1 MSRTQATGARAEA
14 SAADYLRTKGFRVLK
29 QNVRTPYGEI
39 DLLCQ
44 DGSTLVFVEVRYRRS
59 TQFGEPEE
67 TTVGRKMQRMRQ
79 SAEWYVSQQKVEG
92 DYRIDVIGMAGDP
105 PAFTHIHDAQ

>member
-1 MSRTQATGARAEA
+1 MTIAQDTGARAETR
-14 SAADYLRTKGFRVLK
+14 AAAFLRTQGFAILK
-29 QNVRTPYGEI
+29 QNIRTPYGEI

-44 DGSTLVFVEVRYRRS
+44 DGTTLVFVEVRYRR
-59 TQFGEPEE
+59 TPQFGEPEE

-92 DYRIDVIGMAGDP
+92 DYRLDVIGMVGNP
-105 PAFTHIHDAQ
+105 PRYTHIRDAQ